1 MAQYFQSIYE
11 AVSTALV
18 GMSITI
24 KHIYRKPVTLQ
35 YPDERQVLS
44 DRFRGFVHNDMTKCD
59 ACNICAKLCPVDC
72 IYIESEGKGKERM
85 MTRYAIDYN
94 KCIWCSMCTENCHTG
109 SITMSHD
116 YDHSVYD
123 RRSLVYEFMDPTE
136 QVIPCHRATRVDMG
150 WWVEP
155 KEDKPKPKPAAEP
168 AAEAAPV
175 ADEPAAEVKPA
186 APVEPSAPVEPV
198 APVEPSAPVEPVAD
212 EPSDDKGEDK

>member
-1 MAQYFQSIYE
+1 MGKYFADIFE
-11 AVSTALV
+11 AVTSVAK
-18 GMSITI
+18 GMQITI

-35 YPDERQVLS
+35 YPDERQVMPE
-44 DRFRGFVHNDMTKCD
+44 RYRGFVHNDMTKCD
-59 ACNICAKLCPVDC
+59 SCNICAKLCPVDC

-136 QVIPCHRATRVDMG
+136 EIIPCHRGKRVDMG

-155 KEDKPKPKPAAEP
+155 KKEKPAPKPKPEAP
-168 AAEAAPV
+168 AAEAPATDKPV
-175 ADEPAAEVKPA
+175 ADDT
-186 APVEPSAPVEPV
+186 SA
-198 APVEPSAPVEPVAD
+198 
-212 EPSDDKGEDK
+212 DDKGVEN

>member
-35 YPDERQVLS
+35 YPDERQVLP
-44 DRFRGFVHNDMTKCD
+44 DRFRGFVHNDMARCD
-59 ACNICAKLCPVDC
+59 SCNICAKLCPVDC

-123 RRSLVYEFMDPTE
+123 RRSLVYEFMDPREGT
-136 QVIPCHRATRVDMG
+136 IPCHRATRVDTG

-155 KEDKPKPKPAAEP
+155 KEDKPKPKPKPEVEAP
-168 AAEAAPV
+168 AAEAAP
-175 ADEPAAEVKPA
+175 
-186 APVEPSAPVEPV
+186 PVEPV
-198 APVEPSAPVEPVAD
+198 VD
-212 EPSDDKGEDK
+212 EPTDDKGEDK

>member
-35 YPDERQVLS
+35 YPDERQVLP
-44 DRFRGFVHNDMTKCD
+44 DRYRGFVHNDMTKCD

-136 QVIPCHRATRVDMG
+136 QTIPCHRATRIDTG

-155 KEDKPKPKPAAEP
+155 KEDKPKPKPKPAAEP

-186 APVEPSAPVEPV
+186 TPVEPSTPAEPAAPT
-198 APVEPSAPVEPVAD
+198 